1 MTEENTPTTETE
13 PVDDPNGPRQLREA
27 LKRANAQIADQEVQ
41 LRGIAFSEAGLDT
54 SSGLGKA
61 ISQVYDGEATTE
73 SILTFAKDEYGWE
86 PAPSPENS
94 QQPVIQQNQQRLDT
108 IQTQSVPVVPVTED
122 EALRTAEHDGD
133 FDTAG
138 AIKAQQI
145 ARMFQPNQ

>member
-1 MTEENTPTTETE
+1 MTEENTPTETE
-13 PVDDPNGPRQLREA
+13 PVVETDGPKQLREA
-27 LKRANAQIADQEVQ
+27 LKRANAEIADKDAM

-86 PAPSPENS
+86 PVPSPENP

-108 IQTQSVPVVPVTED
+108 IQAQSVPVVPVTED
-122 EALRTAEHDGD
+122 EALRTAEQEGD
-133 FDTAG
+133 FGTAG
-138 AIKAQQI
+138 AIKAQQL
-145 ARMFQPNQ
+145 ARLLNPHA

>member
-1 MTEENTPTTETE
+1 MTEENTPTETE
-13 PVDDPNGPRQLREA
+13 PVVETDGPKQLREA
-27 LKRANAQIADQEVQ
+27 LKRANAEIADKDAM

-86 PAPSPENS
+86 PVPSPENP

-108 IQTQSVPVVPVTED
+108 IQAQSVPVVPVTED
-122 EALRTAEHDGD
+122 EVLRTAEQEGD

-138 AIKAQQI
+138 AIKAQQL
-145 ARMFQPNQ
+145 ARLLNPHA